1 MPTCQTLEQYL
12 VCYPAVSEAEHLQ
25 VLHIV
30 QLLPQLREL
39 RLPVLADDGV
49 DGLDHGLAQE
59 PVQDEGLEVGD
70 HVGQLA
76 HHLRLLVLVL
86 DPLHLLIDPG
96 EVGHADLGF
105 SLLYLQFSQ
114 QHLLTLDDRDDV
126 LLPDLGQ
133 PVDLLHVEPQLLQSA
148 LAVVLLASQ
157 LEAGEPNN
165 Y

>member
-86 DPLHLLIDPG
+86 DPLHLLVDPG
-96 EVGHADLGF
+96 KVGHPLLGLALLDL
-105 SLLYLQFSQ
+105 Q
-114 QHLLTLDDRDDV
+114 
-126 LLPDLGQ
+126 LPQED
-133 PVDLLHVEPQLLQSA
+133 A
-148 LAVVLLASQ
+148 LALYQGHMLKWKYLIYIHIFKELV
-157 LEAGEPNN
+157 
-165 Y
+165 